1 MKRLTAI
8 LAAAAL
14 AASSGAAL
22 PTAASAA
29 ANDEVQVC
37 RLLVDLQFFDSHG
50 ACMSQ
55 LRTNAPRTC
64 RLLRDLDAL
73 DFFNFRN
80 VGDCVSALRAA
91 T

>member
-1 MKRLTAI
+1 MKKLTAYFT
-8 LAAAAL
+8 AAVM
-14 AASSGAAL
+14 AASFNVAL

-73 DFFNFRN
+73 DFFNYRN
-80 VGDCVSALRAA
+80 VGDCVSAMRAA

>member
-1 MKRLTAI
+1 MKKLTAY
-8 LAAAAL
+8 AAAVVL
-14 AASSGAAL
+14 AASCNVAL

-37 RLLVDLQFFDSHG
+37 RLLVELQFFDSHG

-64 RLLRDLDAL
+64 RQLRDYDAL

-80 VGDCVSALRAA
+80 VGDCVSAFRAA